1 MCILNVFNYMLLL
14 LSRKKRCKKSSF
26 FSSNWHSIHDGN
38 IFSIYFFIK
47 STSAKI
53 FSILNL
59 FVVIY
64 SNIIKKMIQGKTFWS
79 ALFDITGDDE
89 YSIEEKINFFLDKKY
104 CQCSCSNFLIHTI
117 SCRII

>member
-1 MCILNVFNYMLLL
+1 MCILNVLNYMLLL
-14 LSRKKRCKKSSF
+14 LSRKKRYEKNTF
-26 FSSNWHSIHDGN
+26 FSFNWRFIHDGN

-64 SNIIKKMIQGKTFWS
+64 STIITF
-79 ALFDITGDDE
+79 F
-89 YSIEEKINFFLDKKY
+89 
-104 CQCSCSNFLIHTI
+104 
-117 SCRII
+117 RIIGIHYIIFTQSLSKYLHLYTNK